1 MKVGGVGGGN
11 TVSGAA
17 FEKQT
22 DLKNVLENLD
32 GISVEITDHKNVF
45 SVTRGGK
52 VVGQLMQKYALYK
65 FLESKGIDY
74 KTILSKRLLPDEC
87 YYSFETST
95 LYIGEK
101 KYQNGNGSVDEKLQT
116 CDFKKRQYKR
126 LVESMDGVSVEYF
139 YVLNDF
145 FDDPAYRD
153 VLSYIK
159 EVGCHYYFNEIPL
172 DLLGFNQ

>member
-22 DLKNVLENLD
+22 DLKNVLENID
-32 GISVEITDHKNVF
+32 GITVNATDHKNVF
-45 SVTRGGK
+45 SVTRDGK
-52 VVGQLMQKYALYK
+52 VVGQLMQKHALYK
-65 FLESKGIDY
+65 FLENKGIDY
-74 KTILSKRLLPDEC
+74 KTILSKKLLPDEC
-87 YYSFETST
+87 YFNFENST

-101 KYQNGNGSVDEKLQT
+101 KYQNGAGSVDEKLQT

-126 LVESMDGVSVEYF
+126 LVESMDNVNVEYF

-153 VLSYIK
+153 VLSYIE
-159 EVGCHYYFNEIPL
+159 EVGCRYYFNEMPL
-172 DLLGFNQ
+172 NLLGFN

>member
-1 MKVGGVGGGN
+1 VKVGGKGGGN
-11 TVSGAA
+11 TVSGAV

-32 GISVEITDHKNVF
+32 GITVRESNHKNIFEV
-45 SVTRGGK
+45 VKNKK
-52 VVGQLMQKYALYK
+52 VIGQLMQKYALYK
-65 FLESKGIDY
+65 FLKSKGIDY
-74 KTILSKRLLPDEC
+74 KTILSKKLLPDEC
-87 YYSFETST
+87 YFSFENST

-101 KYQNGNGSVDEKLQT
+101 KYQNGAGSVDEKLQT

-126 LVESMDGVSVEYF
+126 LVKSLDNVNVEYF

-145 FDDPAYRD
+145 FNDAAYRD
-153 VLSYIK
+153 VLSYI
-159 EVGCHYYFNEIPL
+159 EDVGCRYYFNKIPL

>member
-22 DLKNVLENLD
+22 DLKNVLENID

-87 YYSFETST
+87 YYSFENST

-101 KYQNGNGSVDEKLQT
+101 KYQNGAGSVDEKLQT

-126 LVESMDGVSVEYF
+126 LVESMDNVNVEYF

-153 VLSYIK
+153 VLSYIE
-159 EVGCHYYFNEIPL
+159 EVGCRYYFNEMPL
-172 DLLGFNQ
+172 NLLGFNK

>member
-1 MKVGGVGGGN
+1 MKVGGKGGGN

-22 DLKNVLENLD
+22 DLKQVLENLD
-32 GISVEITDHKNVF
+32 GITVRESNHKNVF
-45 SVTRGGK
+45 EVVKNKK
-52 VVGQLMQKYALYK
+52 VIGQLMQKHALYK
-65 FLESKGIDY
+65 FLKSKGIDY
-74 KTILSKRLLPDEC
+74 KTILSKKLLPDEC
-87 YYSFETST
+87 YFNFENST

-101 KYQNGNGSVDEKLQT
+101 KYQNGAGSVDEKLQT

-153 VLSYIK
+153 VLSYIE
-159 EVGCHYYFNEIPL
+159 EVGCRYYFNEMPL
-172 DLLGFNQ
+172 NLLGFN

>member
-22 DLKNVLENLD
+22 DLKNVLENFD
-32 GISVEITDHKNVF
+32 RITVQPTDHKNVF
-45 SVTRGGK
+45 SVLKGGN

-87 YYSFETST
+87 YYSFENST

-101 KYQNGNGSVDEKLQT
+101 KYQNGAGSVDEKLQT

-126 LVESMDGVSVEYF
+126 LVESMDGVNVEYF

-153 VLSYIK
+153 VLSYIE
-159 EVGCHYYFNEIPL
+159 EVGCRYYFNEIPL
-172 DLLGFNQ
+172 DLLGFNK

>member
-22 DLKNVLENLD
+22 DLKNVLENID
-32 GISVEITDHKNVF
+32 GITVNATDHKNVF
-45 SVTRGGK
+45 SVTRDGK

-87 YYSFETST
+87 YYSFENST

-101 KYQNGNGSVDEKLQT
+101 KYQNGAGSVDEKLQT

-126 LVESMDGVSVEYF
+126 LVE
-139 YVLNDF
+139 
-145 FDDPAYRD
+145 
-153 VLSYIK
+153 
-159 EVGCHYYFNEIPL
+159 
-172 DLLGFNQ
+172 